1 MPTGAA
7 TEYDG
12 ACFGNATILLVVM
25 DSEQKRACL
34 EKGIR

>member
-1 MPTGAA
+1 MGAA
-7 TEYDG
+7 VEYDE
-12 ACFGNATILLVVM
+12 ACFGNATILLIIM